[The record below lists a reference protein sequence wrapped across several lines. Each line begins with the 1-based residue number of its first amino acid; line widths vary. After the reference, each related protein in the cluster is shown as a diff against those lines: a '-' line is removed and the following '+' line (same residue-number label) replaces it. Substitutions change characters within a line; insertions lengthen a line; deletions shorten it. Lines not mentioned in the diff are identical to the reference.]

1 MFYSKSSSFAVF
13 CKKWFSYPVSSIFV
27 FLICRRTVFPKPPPI
42 QEIEM
47 SITPFAEYLHS
58 NLTERLSLQH
68 AIHVNF
74 TKVAIILCLAN
85 NFDDFLIAM

>member
-27 FLICRRTVFPKPPPI
+27 FLICRRTEFPKPSPI

-47 SITPFAEYLHS
+47 SITPFCRISTFKFNGAAVSTARYS
-58 NLTERLSLQH
+58 
-68 AIHVNF
+68 
-74 TKVAIILCLAN
+74 C
-85 NFDDFLIAM
+85 